1 MKTRVEGEDPIQFPK
16 LSSVCHKYDSKK
28 SQSFKSIE
36 LTGELRVFSIPLVW
50 IMLTGKMLEVIGV
63 ESSWRHRGKWTVLP
77 IILAN

>member
-63 ESSWRHRGKWTVLP
+63 ESSWRRRGKWTVLP